1 MGYGPANRRW
11 ILPLCLVMIAGV
23 PVVPAGAAGAAGATD
38 ARASGGG
45 MPSVPKNAAVAVDA
59 AKKAVMDAFGV
70 QEGHGVTFTSS
81 LGVDEVSGRRAWNL
95 KWQIPLNGRGVE
107 EVNASVDAETGD
119 VLSFHRWQ
127 NDGVPFPPAVD
138 REQARRTARALVEK
152 LQPEKAK
159 KTVEWPSQDF
169 YAPTLVHYAF
179 TFVRVENGV
188 PYPADGFH
196 VTVGAD
202 GRIASY
208 QYIWSDVSFP
218 APAPAIGAP
227 EAEAKLAGDLAVTA
241 HYMPDPGLRSGY
253 PPTRL
258 VYTANVPVPNL
269 TPGNLYLVT
278 GQYVLDAATGRWID
292 GFSRPASL
300 PRPAE
305 ADPLEPGGPQVPAL
319 RDKPLDLEEAEQ
331 VARSAL
337 DLGADAAVINKSF
350 HDAGAGQHAGWN
362 FDFVLPDHS
371 AAHAGVDALTGEV
384 LAFDRGVATPSAE
397 DAGKGAGLSPEQA
410 RQAAVDFIKKVLPN
424 RLGALGIAPDQPEN
438 PKTVQGKTSPAGA
451 GDTPPV
457 RRMYAV
463 KFLHLHKGFVDDLSR
478 VTVTVDGQ
486 TGRILNYYAY
496 FADDPEMP
504 GSPVYPEGQV
514 KPADQAKRAYLH
526 GIRMTLAYVRM
537 QENPDEP
544 RPGPVRL
551 VYLPVS
557 PAPRIAW
564 DALSGTWVRVQGA
577 PQEVNLDEIRG
588 HWAEK
593 ELATVLQM
601 GALQP
606 VAGRVLPDQPV
617 TRGDFVAALMRM
629 VEPSGGL
636 FPDKPSF
643 ADVPPDHPDY
653 PYIEE
658 AVRWGLI
665 DRQAEFHPDA
675 PLTRMEMADIIVREL
690 GYGNLTKG
698 EGIFQVSYSDMAGR
712 SARDVV
718 EAGVVSGLGIMRGSD
733 GRFRP
738 DDPATRAEAAV
749 ALYHLLTAPRPRP

>member
-1 MGYGPANRRW
+1 MDGPAKMRW
-11 ILPLCLVMIAGV
+11 ILPLFLVVIAGV
-23 PVVPAGAAGAAGATD
+23 SGVPAGAAGPASAAD
-38 ARASGGG
+38 ARVSGGG
-45 MPSVPKNAAVAVDA
+45 MPSAPKDAAVAVDA

-70 QEGHGVTFTSS
+70 QEGDGVKFTSS
-81 LGVDEVSGRRAWNL
+81 LDVDENSGRRAWNL
-95 KWQIPLNGRGVE
+95 NWQIPLNGQGVE
-107 EVNASVDAETGD
+107 DVNAWVDAETGD
-119 VLSFHRWQ
+119 ILSFHRRR

-138 REQARRTARALVEK
+138 REQARRMARTLMEK
-152 LQPEKAK
+152 LQPGKAK

-169 YAPTLVHYAF
+169 YVPTLVHYAF
-179 TFVRVENGV
+179 SFVRAENGV
-188 PYPADGFH
+188 PYPADGFQ

-218 APAPAIGAP
+218 APAPVIGAL
-227 EAEAKLAGDLAVTA
+227 EAQDKLAGDLAVTA
-241 HYMPDPGLRSGY
+241 HYMQDPGSLGGQ
-253 PPTRL
+253 PPMRL
-258 VYTANVPVPNL
+258 VYTANVSVPNL
-269 TPGNLYLVT
+269 TPGNPYLGA
-278 GQYVLDAATGRWID
+278 GQYVLDAATGQWID
-292 GFSRPASL
+292 GFGRPASP
-300 PRPAE
+300 PRPGTV
-305 ADPLEPGGPQVPAL
+305 DPLEPGGPQVPSL
-319 RDKPLDLEEAEQ
+319 RAEPLRQEEAEQ
-331 VARSAL
+331 IARSAL
-337 DLGADAAVINKSF
+337 DLGADTTVVNKSF

-362 FDFVLPDHS
+362 FDFGLPDHS
-371 AAHAGVDALTGEV
+371 VVHVGVDALTGEV
-384 LAFDRGVATPSAE
+384 LAFDRGVAIPSAE
-397 DAGKGAGLSPEQA
+397 DAGKAAGLSPEQA

-424 RLGALGIAPDQPEN
+424 RLGALGVAPDQPEN
-438 PKTVQGKTSPAGA
+438 PEIVQVKTSPAGT

-457 RRMYAV
+457 RLKYAV
-463 KFLHLHKGFVDDLSR
+463 KFLHLHKGFIDDLSR

-504 GSPVYPEGQV
+504 ARPVYPEGQV
-514 KPADQAKRAYLH
+514 KPADQAKRAYLD

-537 QENPDEP
+537 QENPDQP

-557 PAPRIAW
+557 SSPRIAW
-564 DALSGTWVRVQGA
+564 DALSGTWIQPQGA
-577 PQEVNLDEIRG
+577 PQEVNLEEIRG

-593 ELATVLQM
+593 ELTVILPM
-601 GALQP
+601 GLLQP
-606 VAGRVLPDQPV
+606 VGGRILPDEPV

-629 VEPSGGL
+629 VEPNVTL
-636 FPDKPSF
+636 FPDNPSF

-665 DRQAEFHPDA
+665 DRKAEFHPDA
-675 PLTRMEMADIIVREL
+675 PLTRMEMADIIVRKL

-712 SARDVV
+712 PDRDVV

-749 ALYHLLTAPRPRP
+749 ALYHMLTAPRPRP